1 MKNAVRKKLNES
13 LSNLAL
19 DVQEA
24 IGSFVFWGEV
34 ELPECIRKELEE
46 KQQQE

>member
-13 LSNLAL
+13 LSNLAI